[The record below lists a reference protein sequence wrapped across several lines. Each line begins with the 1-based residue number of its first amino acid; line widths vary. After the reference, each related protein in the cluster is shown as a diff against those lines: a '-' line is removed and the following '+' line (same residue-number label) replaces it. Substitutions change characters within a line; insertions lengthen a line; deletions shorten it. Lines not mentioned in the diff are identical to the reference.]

1 MAVPPLI
8 PDLSLFG
15 RSPFPRPDG
24 HCPWYNISD
33 RFPASDFR
41 GRTSWKLERGISM
54 AEKKEPRFV
63 EKKIAKSILNDVA
76 EILVDTETGVN
87 YLVVS
92 TGFGGGVTPLLD
104 SNGKVVIDK

>member
-1 MAVPPLI
+1 
-8 PDLSLFG
+8 
-15 RSPFPRPDG
+15 
-24 HCPWYNISD
+24 
-33 RFPASDFR
+33 
-41 GRTSWKLERGISM
+41 M

>member
-1 MAVPPLI
+1 MRLRCISFQIVPFLPV
-8 PDLSLFG
+8 G
-15 RSPFPRPDG
+15 
-24 HCPWYNISD
+24 
-33 RFPASDFR
+33 
-41 GRTSWKLERGISM
+41 
-54 AEKKEPRFV
+54 
-63 EKKIAKSILNDVA
+63 VA